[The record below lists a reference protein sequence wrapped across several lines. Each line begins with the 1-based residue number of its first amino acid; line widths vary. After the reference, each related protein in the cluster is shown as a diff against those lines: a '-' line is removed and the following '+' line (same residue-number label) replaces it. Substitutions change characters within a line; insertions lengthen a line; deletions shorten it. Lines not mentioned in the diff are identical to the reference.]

1 MDLRVIIPIKGS
13 QLRKYGG
20 RQLPFKSDISNRTI
34 SNPNISNFKISIS
47 NFKISNLNFSDLVA
61 TDCCS
66 VSIGKLE
73 VARPYRHMH
82 EKKGEELWMR
92 LFFYSFPDLTMHARK
107 ESGHWHRFLV
117 LQAQQSCQ

>member
-47 NFKISNLNFSDLVA
+47 NLNFSDLVA

-66 VSIGKLE
+66 VSIGKL
-73 VARPYRHMH
+73 
-82 EKKGEELWMR
+82 K
-92 LFFYSFPDLTMHARK
+92 
-107 ESGHWHRFLV
+107 
-117 LQAQQSCQ
+117 